1 MANKEFHEKQYLGFN
16 RFGLVRRIV
25 IMAFCF
31 AFYFA
36 SGEEAKN
43 GELFFY
49 LGMFILVL
57 SGLALLI
64 QHLETIVKDG
74 KLHLIGPMTFKKVA
88 FDISE
93 IDSIE
98 IAPYSKF
105 LMNRPMFNLHRRG
118 QLRFYTHG
126 NMCVRITLKDG
137 QLIKL
142 GTQRP
147 DALKKALDAHL

>member
-1 MANKEFHEKQYLGFN
+1 MADKEFHEKQYLGFN

-36 SGEEAKN
+36 SGDEAMN

-64 QHLETIVKDG
+64 QHLETVVNDG
-74 KLHLIGPMTFKKVA
+74 KLRLIGPMTFKEVEINLSDIEKV
-88 FDISE
+88 
-93 IDSIE
+93 E

-147 DALKKALDAHL
+147 DALKKALDKYI